1 VDSKTVGQPRRR
13 RAGAEGSAVVEAVVV
28 VPAAMIV
35 VVLAVQICLWAHA
48 GTLVQAAATDG
59 EQAATALGG
68 SPRAGE
74 LQAQADLQA
83 TAREVVV
90 DPTVQTQILA
100 GGRIEISVSGRAEAI
115 IPWLHLPV
123 SATRVGLSQ
132 EFRESG

>member
-1 VDSKTVGQPRRR
+1 
-13 RAGAEGSAVVEAVVV
+13 VV

-35 VVLAVQICLWAHA
+35 VLLAVQICLWSHA

-68 SPRAGE
+68 SPRAGGVI
-74 LQAQADLQA
+74 QARADLQA

-90 DPTVQTQILA
+90 DPMVQTQVLA
-100 GGRIEISVSGRAEAI
+100 GGRIEVSVSGSAEAI

>member
-1 VDSKTVGQPRRR
+1 
-13 RAGAEGSAVVEAVVV
+13 
-28 VPAAMIV
+28 MIV

-74 LQAQADLQA
+74 LQHKRTCKRLPERLWWAQRSRRRSWPEA
-83 TAREVVV
+83 VS
-90 DPTVQTQILA
+90 
-100 GGRIEISVSGRAEAI
+100 ISVSGRAEAI

-132 EFRESG
+132 EFPGVGVMAVRKQMSRPPMVGA